1 MDSMLYHN
9 IFRNLPEEM
18 IHEVLAHSLAIP
30 DNDFCSASPGKSP
43 FAKVTF
49 NDADT
54 PSRAV
59 LEVCKQWHRIGIPL
73 LYGTVVFR
81 SKAQIQA
88 LWWTLVHHPELGK
101 YIKKLRVERWYSV
114 VADILKLT
122 PNVTDVWMNL
132 KLYSSD
138 IGKGLTKALLL
149 IDPQRIIL
157 KDECLKSRARRM
169 FIDAL
174 CERLPCWKKLVS
186 GVPHPPLSFIIA
198 THPSVLTHF
207 APILL
212 MLL

>member
-1 MDSMLYHN
+1 MLYHN

-18 IHEVLAHSLAIP
+18 IQEVLSQTLSIP
-30 DNDFCSASPGKSP
+30 DEDFCSALSKSP

-49 NDADT
+49 NDT
-54 PSRAV
+54 PSRAI
-59 LEVCKQWHRIGIPL
+59 LEVCKQWHRIGTPL
-73 LYGTVVFR
+73 LYATVVFR

-88 LWWTLVHHPELGK
+88 LWWTLAHRPELCK
-101 YIKKLRVERWYSV
+101 YVKKLRVERWYSV
-114 VADILKLT
+114 VADVLKLT

-138 IGKGLTKALLL
+138 IGKGLAKALLL
-149 IDPQRIIL
+149 IDPKRIIL

-186 GVPHPPLSFIIA
+186 APFPLSFSPLVRA
-198 THPSVLTHF
+198 NRFGS
-207 APILL
+207 ILL
-212 MLL
+212 IM